1 MISWVGAYPTFYE
14 YALLDH
20 GDMIGFPN
28 QHSIRKV
35 AYNFAGRFNC
45 DTHFLGSYL
54 EFSCSEEDFTII
66 MLTCPDAVKEVIT

>member
-1 MISWVGAYPTFYE
+1 MIRWVGAYQTFYE
-14 YALLDH
+14 YALDAR
-20 GDMIGFPN
+20 GDTIGFPD
-28 QHSIRKV
+28 HVSVRKV

-66 MLTCPDAVKEVIT
+66 MLTCPEAVKEITT